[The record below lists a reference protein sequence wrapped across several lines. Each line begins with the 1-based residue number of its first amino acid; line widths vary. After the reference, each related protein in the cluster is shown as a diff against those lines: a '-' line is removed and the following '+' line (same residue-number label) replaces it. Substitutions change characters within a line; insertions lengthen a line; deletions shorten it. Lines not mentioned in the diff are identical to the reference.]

1 MMPLLV
7 RTDSAPTAAGRRRW
21 LAATIGAA
29 AMLLVVAGVW
39 SATQRG
45 SYGQSRAGCVTAT
58 IPSTTGGALVHGCGA
73 RARAMCRHA
82 FRHADRLSL
91 LIRPACRQAGLT

>member
-1 MMPLLV
+1 MPLIADTHV
-7 RTDSAPTAAGRRRW
+7 APAEPGRKRW
-21 LAATIGAA
+21 LAAFLVAVAA
-29 AMLLVVAGVW
+29 LAVVAGAW

-82 FRHADRLSL
+82 FRHGDRLSL
-91 LIRPACRQAGLT
+91 LIRPACRQAGLS

>member
-1 MMPLLV
+1 MPLIV
-7 RTDSAPTAAGRRRW
+7 DAHPAPSEPGRRRW
-21 LAATIGAA
+21 LAAVICAVAA
-29 AMLLVVAGVW
+29 LAVVAGVW

-58 IPSTTGGALVHGCGA
+58 IPSTTGGALMHGCGA
-73 RARAMCRHA
+73 RARAMCEHA
-82 FRHADRLSL
+82 FRHRDRLSL

>member
-1 MMPLLV
+1 MPLLV
-7 RTDSAPTAAGRRRW
+7 QAEPVSSDSGGKRW
-21 LAATIGAA
+21 LAAIIGAIA
-29 AMLLVVAGVW
+29 VALTVAGVW
-39 SATQRG
+39 SATQRD

-82 FRHADRLSL
+82 FRHQDRLSL
-91 LIRPACRQAGLT
+91 LIRPACREAGLS